1 MTLVKDLKERGI
13 IMNIASA
20 VEETKKTALDTIQIA
35 KNATTETAPTTVK
48 SKNTKR
54 SKRGSKIKV

>member
-20 VEETKKTALDTIQIA
+20 VEETIKTALDTIQIA
-35 KNATTETAPTTVK
+35 KNATREIPPAKVK

-54 SKRGSKIKV
+54 SQRESKIKV